1 MALEVICL
9 FVLQKA
15 LFSLWNLIL
24 TLQFLTYIS
33 VWQIRYPKV
42 LGFVLTK
49 LRVIALGE
57 FVDNLEIGKHL
68 AEALSIP
75 SGGDK
80 AVDEKIGEERLG
92 QSSIL
97 ANLGPSLLVLSIIF
111 VLVILVVLL
120 LTRCKNKCHNCVI
133 LIKRKVLYNPIIRY
147 IILNSLK
154 LTVASFVA
162 LKAWNTATDIAISIG
177 LIAIIAIAALTF
189 FCLLKT
195 NHENL
200 KDSELVGKIGT
211 LYQNNNVHFST
222 HKTHYFPLS
231 FFVRRFAFASVTV
244 YMLEKPQIQMVI
256 HHTLTMLAMSHLA
269 FDSQAQA
276 TRGIRFIEIGSE
288 LLLHATS
295 IILS

>member
-1 MALEVICL
+1 M
-9 FVLQKA
+9 QKA

-133 LIKRKVLYNPIIRY
+133 VIKRKVLYNPIIRY

-244 YMLEKPQIQMVI
+244 YMLEKPQMQMVI

-269 FDSQAQA
+269 FHSQAQA
-276 TRGIRFIEIGSE
+276 SRGIRVIEIGSE